1 MFKFDLSDKY
11 PAVERLAVHLPNEQL
26 VYYDPT
32 DEKTARGKVSVF
44 AERDTTL
51 TAWFK
56 SNSILR
62 VQAASGDNVA
72 ALQLSYL
79 NFVRR
84 WTFNDKAWQI
94 RKKLKDR
101 NIGRLYM
108 VSPREGERYYL
119 RSLLTVRIGCTSWH
133 ELLQGPDGSPYR
145 TFKSAALAWGLL
157 ADDTEWSK
165 CLEEAAL
172 VRGGCQLRELFI
184 LLLTEKLLTS
194 PTDMFDKHC
203 KDLSDDFIH
212 HSMQPDDARVLLLL
226 DLELR
231 LQQVNSK
238 TTLRCFELPPV
249 AASARERVLRLV
261 SVLPPGLTI
270 VGRRDGTDVSAD
282 FAELFAFHAETEAK
296 EFTRK
301 LAQANAEQ
309 RAVFDELVAA
319 LPAAEYKSAG
329 GMFFLDGPGGTG
341 KSFLLQLLL
350 HHERKDG
357 FLPLATAS
365 TGIAS
370 TLLPGCRTVHSRFRV
385 PINITAESIC
395 NVKKNSPLAVLL
407 RDPRVRMVII
417 DESPMLHRHVLECL
431 DRTLRDLRSRPES
444 AFGGLLLVLAGDFR
458 QCLPV
463 VQHGSEGD
471 ILRACLFASSLWSAC
486 RVLRLRENMRLRQLV
501 QSGSGEAAQEIADF
515 AT

>member
-1 MFKFDLSDKY
+1 
-11 PAVERLAVHLPNEQL
+11 
-26 VYYDPT
+26 
-32 DEKTARGKVSVF
+32 
-44 AERDTTL
+44 L

-84 WTFNDKAWQI
+84 WTFNAKAWQI

-329 GMFFLDGPGGTG
+329 GMFFVDGPGGTG
-341 KSFLLQLLL
+341 KSFLLQLN
-350 HHERKDG
+350 
-357 FLPLATAS
+357 S
-365 TGIAS
+365 IAS
-370 TLLPGCRTVHSRFRV
+370 RAQGWFLTIGDSLNWDCQYVAARLPYCAFAI
-385 PINITAESIC
+385 P
-395 NVKKNSPLAVLL
+395 SPDQHHRRIHLQCKEEFTFG
-407 RDPRVRMVII
+407 RS
-417 DESPMLHRHVLECL
+417 SP
-431 DRTLRDLRSRPES
+431 
-444 AFGGLLLVLAGDFR
+444 
-458 QCLPV
+458 
-463 VQHGSEGD
+463 
-471 ILRACLFASSLWSAC
+471 
-486 RVLRLRENMRLRQLV
+486 
-501 QSGSGEAAQEIADF
+501 
-515 AT
+515 